1 MKVEK
6 GKANI
11 EKKIANLEGKKTKGY
26 RLQLEILKKEVDE
39 ARSKAEEANKSCEKE
54 K

>member
-1 MKVEK
+1 MKAEK
-6 GKANI
+6 GKADK
-11 EKKIANLEGKKTKGY
+11 EKKIANLEGKKAKEY

-39 ARSKAEEANKSCEKE
+39 ARSKAEEANKSCKKE